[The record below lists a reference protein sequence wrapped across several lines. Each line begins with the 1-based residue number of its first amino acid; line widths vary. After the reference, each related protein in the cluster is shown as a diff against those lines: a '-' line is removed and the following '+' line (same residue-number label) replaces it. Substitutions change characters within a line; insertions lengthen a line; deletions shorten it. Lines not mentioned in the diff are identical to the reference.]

1 MILSF
6 QVGFPGLFSLLY
18 CVFSQGLKWLIM
30 PHFTTFAGVFVQC
43 GLITVPLWTPRK
55 ELKPEEIRWQDG
67 DRDITAWRKMQ
78 GFNAVPSLDFNT
90 LPYAGTCSFP
100 CLWILSSPIGLVC
113 VSASQTPV
121 LKTSMR
127 ASKLS
132 PLRNVDQA
140 TATASVLGNRVALTI
155 VRLCVGR
162 GKCSPLT
169 VSFGPFRVLQIFGL
183 SSGFPQVGLTV
194 AFSFSL
200 LFWTVLLSPLF
211 LFLSYFSRAH
221 TQHAPIFISLLCG
234 WGVLWINLQLL
245 QSHQQTFKAAFYNP
259 STLRYSSHISRLAGC
274 WKFPAAFQQPVQTL
288 DAHIH
293 WDITY
298 C

>member
-6 QVGFPGLFSLLY
+6 QVGFLGLFSLLY

-43 GLITVPLWTPRK
+43 GLITVPLWIPRK

-67 DRDITAWRKMQ
+67 DRDITEWRKMQ
-78 GFNAVPSLDFNT
+78 GFNAVPSADFST
-90 LPYAGTCSFP
+90 LSYAGTCSLP
-100 CLWILSSPIGLVC
+100 CLWILSSPIGLVR

-140 TATASVLGNRVALTI
+140 TATASVLGNRVALTV

-200 LFWTVLLSPLF
+200 LFWTVLPLSPF
-211 LFLSYFSRAH
+211 PLSLVFQPCSYSARPHLYFPFMWMGRIMDK
-221 TQHAPIFISLLCG
+221 P
-234 WGVLWINLQLL
+234 
-245 QSHQQTFKAAFYNP
+245 
-259 STLRYSSHISRLAGC
+259 
-274 WKFPAAFQQPVQTL
+274 PAIA
-288 DAHIH
+288 
-293 WDITY
+293 ITSANI
-298 C
+298 